1 MTGGLFLLLTIAVML
16 LTVPYVWR
24 LVAGPTLYDRV
35 QGLNAVGSII
45 PLLLVLTGLLYGR
58 VDMFVDLALALFLLN
73 IVTTLLVA
81 RHARPKE
88 RGGRT

>member
-1 MTGGLFLLLTIAVML
+1 MTGGIFLALTIAVLL
-16 LTVPYVWR
+16 LTVPYMWR
-24 LVAGPTLYDRV
+24 LAAGPTLYDRV
-35 QGLNAVGSII
+35 QSLNAIGSIA

-88 RGGRT
+88 GGRRT